1 MDFIVEEGVEM
12 GGMRHGV
19 QFFFFAM
26 SGDFRIFAA

>member
-19 QFFFFAM
+19 QFFFAM